1 MDFYGIDRAATIG
14 NCDSPSL
21 GLQSRDADNV
31 CSWNRIRPEHVV
43 ELLDKAATEARGDAR
58 DLAAMMSRFAWRISS
73 GSASAQGNS
82 NKIVNNVREITI
94 SAAGRNFQLHC
105 TENPSL
111 KLERITA

>member
-1 MDFYGIDRAATIG
+1 MDFYGIDRETTISH
-14 NCDSPSL
+14 CDSLAL
-21 GLQSRDADNV
+21 GREDRGTESV

-43 ELLDKAATEARGDAR
+43 ELLDKAAPEARGDAR
-58 DLAAMMSRFAWRISS
+58 NLAALLSRFSWRIR
-73 GSASAQGNS
+73 GAAQAQGNS
-82 NKIVNNVREITI
+82 NRIVSNVREITI